1 MKLLTRLLL
10 TSLVLL
16 VVAYY
21 IPGINVD
28 GFYPAFMAAI
38 ILGLLNLFVRPIL
51 VLLTLPITFIT
62 LGLFV
67 FIINATLFW
76 FAATFLDGFSVE
88 TFGHA
93 LLGSLIVSVASTV
106 ANKYI

>member
-16 VVAYY
+16 IVAKY

-28 GFYPAFMAAI
+28 GFYPAFMAAV

-51 VLLTLPITFIT
+51 VLLTLPITLIT
-62 LGLFV
+62 LGLFMFV
-67 FIINATLFW
+67 INATLFW
-76 FAATFLDGFSVE
+76 FAATFIDGFAVE
-88 TFGHA
+88 TFWHA
-93 LLGSLIVSVASTV
+93 LLGSLIVSVASSI